1 MSLLSLIDSGPEDG
15 SLSLEELTTFLCCS
29 LDALHGKVCGVFMMI
44 AVLHTMEITGNH
56 MFFLI
61 LCPPPFM
68 PFAQKYYMYKYV
80 DTCTH
85 AICKSVHAL
94 KYMLLDAFGAKETY
108 FLHMFYGSCFF
119 PHEKRELYQCNLS
132 KA

>member
-1 MSLLSLIDSGPEDG
+1 
-15 SLSLEELTTFLCCS
+15 
-29 LDALHGKVCGVFMMI
+29 
-44 AVLHTMEITGNH
+44 
-56 MFFLI
+56 
-61 LCPPPFM
+61 M
-68 PFAQKYYMYKYV
+68 PFAQKYDMYNYV

-119 PHEKRELYQCNLS
+119 SPREKRTLS
-132 KA
+132 M